1 MKPQRTPNQAS
12 HESRKA
18 GVLGS
23 EFLRAGA
30 AVGTIG
36 LAGAALGAVCPVCV
50 VMTPALVGLGA
61 VQKLRAAWL
70 ARTARTLE
78 VAVDQ
83 HHQDERNQA
92 MNITDTHHRKLV
104 EQGALLLDVRT
115 PAEFAEGHVTRATNI
130 PVQELPARLQEVGS
144 RSRPVVVYCR
154 SGGRS
159 AQASAMLSAAGF
171 QVKDIGP
178 MTAW

>member
-36 LAGAALGAVCPVCV
+36 LAGAALGAVCPICV

-61 VQKLRAAWL
+61 VQKLRSAWL

-78 VAVDQ
+78 VAVD
-83 HHQDERNQA
+83 HHRERNHP
-92 MNITDTHHRKLV
+92 MNITDTPHRKLV
-104 EQGALLLDVRT
+104 VQGALLLDVRT

-159 AQASAMLSAAGF
+159 AQAAAMLSAAGF